1 MSTTAPDTRTS
12 IYSPVSPTTTFPAGF
27 PVFDIDDISVY
38 VDGVKRTDFNVTATF
53 VEGISNDARAVFSPG
68 VTGEVIIVGDREP
81 RRQSRFGN
89 GAPLPIWAQ
98 NLALDTL
105 TAQVQ
110 ESYRD
115 IARAVLVPHGDT
127 PPTLGAKG
135 RELLAS
141 STSAAAINALGGAGG
156 LIVDAMIASL
166 GAEKLTGTI
175 DPARIPVLPN
185 NVQVMSSGGIAD
197 LTILQQA
204 QVVQG
209 AIVTTTDG
217 RRWVYLGAGD
227 KLDEASYIAL
237 ADITPEWS
245 AISGKPAFGSAALD
259 ESGDFATAAQGVK
272 ADTALAALDT
282 KFDKAGGTIA
292 GSVAINGDLLT
303 GDQVFLGATA
313 GSTKL
318 GGFRSGNNWVFA
330 GNDGAG
336 GYNWDAVL
344 EWRAAEGSWN
354 FGYRP
359 TVQGVPLVNNVEL
372 ATKFDKTGGTIAGS
386 ESAKISLD
394 VATNPNTPTVRLENG
409 NGRWD
414 ITEGISG
421 NLVFLHYDTSGTF
434 LGAPFYF
441 GADGVPVFQTR
452 PLLGVGGS
460 GLATLAEV
468 GSGSG
473 VAGVSSFN
481 GRTATV
487 APQSG
492 DYNSTQITHAAETV
506 SAALA
511 RAEVKTPWLT
521 PEMFGLVGDGET
533 DNSAAWATMMAAVS
547 SDTGAMII
555 WPAKTYYFSSPITQT
570 KTITH
575 IGASSKVSSG
585 RRGSVWLFGAA
596 AHMIVLKQNG
606 GSFRGISFR
615 KSAAGQYLLLLPKS
629 TETPTGTSGNYVYQ
643 SGTSYVDF
651 EECLFHGP
659 CSSAMVYMTNVLK
672 WTFRYCKFHNTYTD
686 SQCRCVWLDGSAYIG
701 GKTSSNARAGD
712 NVDNVEFANCM
723 FSGES
728 YATRT
733 DGIQLDGKCDST
745 KFLQCVAVWLF
756 YGIWLTNTGAS
767 DQVPNFTRWT
777 QGGFENC
784 YLNAIYCQYGDI
796 TTFSDMYASLDNGS
810 TSISQYGI
818 TDVVRVATTYVGNV
832 EFTACQMRGGKRN
845 GYRLE
850 GGRTQINGGQAGNNS
865 VGDVN
870 GWFSIDILSSVS
882 KVSLNGV
889 DCSPLPTGLNKQNT
903 AIRNLKG
910 ASGIRINGCDF
921 TGYTTAISGTST
933 GAGITGNLT

>member
-12 IYSPVSPTTTFPAGF
+12 TYNPVSPTTTFPAGF

-115 IARAVLVPHGDT
+115 IARAVLVPIGDA

-156 LIVDAMIASL
+156 QIVDGMMASL
-166 GAEKLTGTI
+166 DAAKLTGTI

-185 NVQVMSSGGIAD
+185 NVQVMSSGGIVD
-197 LTILQQA
+197 LTDLQQA

-217 RRWVYLGAGD
+217 RRWVYAGGGD
-227 KLDEASYIAL
+227 KLDEASYIEL
-237 ADITPEWS
+237 ADITPGWS

-259 ESGDFATAAQGVK
+259 ESGDFATAAQGAK
-272 ADTALAALDT
+272 ADTAIAALDT

-481 GRTATV
+481 GRTGTV

-492 DYNSTQITHAAETV
+492 DYNSTQITHGAETV

-521 PEMFGLVGDGET
+521 PEMFGAVGDGSADDLAAFNAMIAAFGDRGGRIMLPPKKYYLSGNISLFEKT
-533 DNSAAWATMMAAVS
+533 LLVEGVKSYGGANGSVLRFAANCGVVIDNCDGTTFKSFRIEEVGGSGGNALLIIGSGGRSTAGTGTANFDAENIEITGGFRNMWLQNSANANFRSCRFAGAYGREAINMCDGPDATHGIDGAHFSQCSISAQGSNTTDCIRMNGKAQSVKFAQTPILYGNVGIRMMNS
-547 SDTGAMII
+547 T
-555 WPAKTYYFSSPITQT
+555 
-570 KTITH
+570 
-575 IGASSKVSSG
+575 
-585 RRGSVWLFGAA
+585 
-596 AHMIVLKQNG
+596 G
-606 GSFRGISFR
+606 GSN
-615 KSAAGQYLLLLPKS
+615 PKFFS
-629 TETPTGTSGNYVYQ
+629 
-643 SGTSYVDF
+643 
-651 EECLFHGP
+651 
-659 CSSAMVYMTNVLK
+659 M
-672 WTFRYCKFHNTYTD
+672 
-686 SQCRCVWLDGSAYIG
+686 DG
-701 GKTSSNARAGD
+701 
-712 NVDNVEFANCM
+712 
-723 FSGES
+723 
-728 YATRT
+728 
-733 DGIQLDGKCDST
+733 
-745 KFLQCVAVWLF
+745 
-756 YGIWLTNTGAS
+756 
-767 DQVPNFTRWT
+767 
-777 QGGFENC
+777 GGFENGQG
-784 YLNAIYCQYGDI
+784 YCVYIDEGDDLRF
-796 TTFSDMYASLDNGS
+796 TGMYASNDGSLDGFYMGASMDGTLKIMNSTIRGCGRDGIRTLGGRLRAIGNDIVNNGS
-810 TSISQYGI
+810 K
-818 TDVVRVATTYVGNV
+818 TT
-832 EFTACQMRGGKRN
+832 
-845 GYRLE
+845 
-850 GGRTQINGGQAGNNS
+850 
-865 VGDVN
+865 GD
-870 GWFSIDILSSVS
+870 
-882 KVSLNGV
+882 
-889 DCSPLPTGLNKQNT
+889 
-903 AIRNLKG
+903 
-910 ASGIRINGCDF
+910 GIRIG
-921 TGYTTAISGTST
+921 SGVSKFKINDNFIGAAQDGSNAQRYGVYNDAVA
-933 GAGITGNLT
+933 GAGTIQGNTFDGNTVAAMGGATTSGSGISNNL